1 VDNFFSPP
9 ALGWLAILAI
19 LFSIFA
25 VLIFAL
31 QARKLF
37 LILSAGQ
44 KDLSRKN
51 NLGKRFASMT
61 KEILTHS
68 KNAELHCFWNRT
80 LVCDDW
86 LCSL

>member
-1 VDNFFSPP
+1 MDNFFSPP
-9 ALGWLAILAI
+9 AFGWLAILAV

-44 KDLSRKN
+44 KEPSDLKLGTGRKEEEDIDTSKIGPSREQMK
-51 NLGKRFASMT
+51 AE
-61 KEILTHS
+61 KEKLDQVKS
-68 KNAELHCFWNRT
+68 KLK
-80 LVCDDW
+80 L
-86 LCSL
+86 